1 MTAVK
6 PGAEVPPALSYPDH
20 RTPDPEPR
28 TPTTAMPDLFA
39 DRRYLIPF
47 RATLLPQIFTDVLV
61 IGGGVAGLR
70 AALAVA
76 EGEKDADVIV
86 VAKGELKQS
95 CTFWAQGG
103 IAAVLDE
110 SDSIAN
116 HVEDTL
122 VAGAGLCDES
132 VVRQVVGDGP
142 ARVRELMEWGMRF
155 DPADADDEA
164 RGVNAEPAL
173 PALGREGGH
182 SHHRILHTDGDAT
195 GRALGQCLGQRV
207 VEHPGIRL
215 FEECFVLDLISADG
229 GGGGSNSAG
238 AAGGAGGRVLG
249 AITHHP
255 RYGLQVIWAAATILA
270 SGGAGEVY
278 RESTNPRVATGDGVA
293 MAYRAGAQLA
303 DLAFYQ
309 FHPTTLYIAGASRS
323 LITEAVRG
331 EGAHL
336 IDRTGHRFMPDYDE
350 RAELAPRD
358 IVSRSI
364 LAQMAKT
371 GHTHVYLDVRHLGK
385 AAFLARFPGI
395 ATLLEKFDINPGSDP
410 IPVHPSAH
418 YMIGGVRTDLRGR
431 TSLPGLFAAGEV
443 TCSGLHGA
451 NRLASNSLL
460 EGLVYGKI
468 AGEAALEE
476 VVDNGRRPARIV
488 SDIRPSDRSE
498 LDLAD
503 VRSSLRSVM
512 WRHVGIQRTGDHLRE
527 VGEMFAFWAR
537 YTMDKIFDDRS
548 GWEVQN
554 LLTLGAL
561 ITRAAA
567 WREESRGTHERLD
580 FPESSDAFLVHDLWR
595 RGVKKPDTLP
605 VLDPAAVVPR

>member
-1 MTAVK
+1 MHPVFT
-6 PGAEVPPALSYPDH
+6 
-20 RTPDPEPR
+20 
-28 TPTTAMPDLFA
+28 

-61 IGGGVAGLR
+61 VGGGVAGLR
-70 AALAVA
+70 AALAVT
-76 EGEKDADVIV
+76 DASPETDVIV

-95 CTFWAQGG
+95 NTFWAQGG
-103 IAAVLDE
+103 IAAVLDAA
-110 SDSIAN
+110 DSVAS
-116 HVEDTL
+116 HVGDTL
-122 VAGAGLCDES
+122 VAGAGLCDEPIVRT
-132 VVRQVVGDGP
+132 VVRQGSE
-142 ARVRELMEWGMRF
+142 RVREMIDWGMRF
-155 DPADADDEA
+155 DVAPREK
-164 RGVNAEPAL
+164 GEGEPAGEDIPGGDL

-207 VEHPGIRL
+207 IDHPGIRF
-215 FEECFVLDLISADG
+215 FEQCFVLDLITADTSSTNAVGGSSGNSDG
-229 GGGGSNSAG
+229 GQ
-238 AAGGAGGRVLG
+238 VLG

-255 RYGLQVIWAAATILA
+255 KYGLQVIWAAATVLA

-278 RESTNPRVATGDGVA
+278 RESTNPRVATGDGLA
-293 MAYRAGAQLA
+293 MAYRAGAELQ

-309 FHPTTLYIAGASRS
+309 FHPTTLYVAGASRS

-336 IDRTGHRFMPDYDE
+336 LDRTGHRFMPEYDD

-371 GHTHVYLDVRHLGK
+371 GHTHVYLDARHLGGDNFK
-385 AAFLARFPGI
+385 KRFPGI
-395 ATLLEKFDINPGSDP
+395 AELLEQFDLDPGQDL

-418 YMIGGVRTDLRGR
+418 YMIGGVRTDAHGR
-431 TSLPGLFAAGEV
+431 TSLPGLYAAGEV
-443 TCSGLHGA
+443 SCTGLNGA

-460 EGLVYGKI
+460 EGLVFGKI
-468 AGEAALEE
+468 AGETAMEMVEA
-476 VVDNGRRPARIV
+476 NGRRPARIV
-488 SDIRPSDRSE
+488 SDIRLSGRSE

-512 WRHVGIQRTGDHLRE
+512 WRHVGIEREGDHLVE
-527 VGEMFAFWAR
+527 VGGMFEFWAR
-537 YTMDKIFDDRS
+537 YTLDKIFDDRM

-554 LLTLGAL
+554 LLTVGAL

-567 WREESRGTHERLD
+567 WRQETRGTHTRLD
-580 FPESSDAFLVHDLWR
+580 HPEASDDFLLHDIWAKGFAEPR
-595 RGVKKPDTLP
+595 TAPVDRGGVGEQAGESPQQ
-605 VLDPAAVVPR
+605 